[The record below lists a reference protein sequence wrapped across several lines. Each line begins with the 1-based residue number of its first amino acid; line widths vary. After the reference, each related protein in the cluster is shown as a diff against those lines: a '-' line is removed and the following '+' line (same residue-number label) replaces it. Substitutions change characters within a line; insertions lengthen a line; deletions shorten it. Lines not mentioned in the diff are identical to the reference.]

1 VSDWARPTSQTTR
14 RFRPCNNPGTHCS
27 ARLLAR
33 ITFLFAFAACL
44 AGCKKPRERLRAAEI
59 HGITREF
66 AAAAGKAAPAGAD
79 IRSQFLASD
88 EATETTDHLDVTL
101 YPTGQSPSERAA
113 VARLLQSL
121 AVVATRH
128 SLTQDALSE
137 NRDGLLFQYRHSGLT
152 THTIH
157 IHSGKSAATHDTS
170 LSPQTSGAKLAII
183 LDDLGNDRAAA
194 EAIFALPYPLTISV
208 LPDHAHSAEIAEEA
222 HRRGYEVMLHL
233 PMQSLGNE
241 KPEAQELHP
250 GMTAGDVTLLVDQM
264 LQAVPYAVGINNH
277 QGSQATSDPAL
288 MSELMPILR
297 GRQLFYIDSRT
308 TAATVAFDTAR
319 EHGVRCAFRNVP
331 FLDDLAEVNAVR
343 KQLELALRGAHEKG
357 EAVAIGHPHPATLQ
371 ALSELLPH
379 AEAKGVHLVFASNLV
394 H

>member
-1 VSDWARPTSQTTR
+1 V
-14 RFRPCNNPGTHCS
+14 
-27 ARLLAR
+27 RLLTR
-33 ITFLFAFAACL
+33 ITFLFALAACF
-44 AGCKKPRERLRAAEI
+44 AGCKKPQERLRAAEI
-59 HGITREF
+59 HRITREF
-66 AAAAGKAAPAGAD
+66 AAAAGKAAPAGTD

-88 EATETTDHLDVTL
+88 EAPETTDHLDVTL
-101 YPTGQSPSERAA
+101 YPAGQSAPERAA

-128 SLTQDALSE
+128 ALTQDALSE
-137 NRDGLLFQYRHSGLT
+137 NRDGFLFQYRHKGLA

-157 IHSGKSAATHDTS
+157 IHSGTSAATRGTS
-170 LSPQTSGAKLAII
+170 PSPQSGGAKLAII

-233 PMQSLGNE
+233 PMQSVGNE
-241 KPEAQELHP
+241 KPEAQELRP
-250 GMTAGDVTLLVDQM
+250 GMPAGDVTSLVNQM

-288 MSELMPILR
+288 MSELMPMLR
-297 GRQLFYIDSRT
+297 DRKLFYIDSRT
-308 TAATVAFDTAR
+308 SAATVAFDTAR

-331 FLDDLAEVNAVR
+331 FLDDVAEVNAVR
-343 KQLELALRGAHEKG
+343 KQFELTLRGAHEKG
-357 EAVAIGHPHPATLQ
+357 EAVAIGHAHPATLQ

-379 AEAKGVHLVFASNLV
+379 AEAKGVHLVFASDLV

>member
-1 VSDWARPTSQTTR
+1 V
-14 RFRPCNNPGTHCS
+14 
-27 ARLLAR
+27 RLLTR
-33 ITFLFAFAACL
+33 ITFLFALAACF
-44 AGCKKPRERLRAAEI
+44 AGCKKPQERLRAAEI
-59 HGITREF
+59 HRITREF
-66 AAAAGKAAPAGAD
+66 AAAAGKAAPAGTD

-88 EATETTDHLDVTL
+88 EAPETTDHLDVTL
-101 YPTGQSPSERAA
+101 YPAGQSAPERAA

-128 SLTQDALSE
+128 ALTQDALSE
-137 NRDGLLFQYRHSGLT
+137 NRDGFLFQYRHKGLA

-157 IHSGKSAATHDTS
+157 IHSGTSAATRGTS
-170 LSPQTSGAKLAII
+170 PSPQSGGAKLAII

-233 PMQSLGNE
+233 PMQSVGNE
-241 KPEAQELHP
+241 KPEAQELRP
-250 GMTAGDVTLLVDQM
+250 GMPAGDVTSLVNQM

-308 TAATVAFDTAR
+308 TSATVAFDTAR